1 MASQLKHTIAT
12 KATTLKNPLKKNT
25 AEETMLLLGLSAPS
39 HPLLL
44 LMGIAVTP
52 GDSA

>member
-12 KATTLKNPLKKNT
+12 KATLKNPLKKNT

-39 HPLLL
+39 HPLPV